1 MGNIQKRTII
11 SILGLAFLFAL
22 AIQPAMAVNG
32 TINIAYRGAGG
43 NYLGD
48 TIIFDGVNTFS
59 NTTLLKITG
68 PGLPA
73 VGLPI
78 YDLNGQV
85 GSGNTVQVNP
95 DGTWKLSWYT
105 GTIKGIEKLQTA
117 RYYITAFDL
126 TYPDREKT
134 TSILLKKPEFYV
146 VATPNAAAYGD
157 YIQLIGMAER
167 GTSNVHFEITDAS
180 GKFVHSYDSS
190 VSASGY
196 FNKGFHIDMPDGVY
210 TITMS
215 SPSQKTTY
223 RNYLAVV
230 PAGSLAPVTPAVTTP
245 QASNITPA
253 ILFLTPEVPLTVVPS
268 TMRTGTLSVMSSP
281 AGASVYLD
289 SVMSGTTPV
298 DLKSVAAGNHVVEIK
313 APGYTTY
320 TSQITLKDGETLAIG
335 PVLVKGASST
345 PLSSLTIMSGLFIA
359 FGLAAL
365 MSRNRRA

>member
-11 SILGLAFLFAL
+11 CLLCMVFVFVLAV
-22 AIQPAMAVNG
+22 QPVIAVNG
-32 TINIAYRGAGG
+32 TISIAYRGSGG

-48 TIIFDGVNTFS
+48 TVIFDGVNTYS

-68 PGLPA
+68 PELPTG
-73 VGLPI
+73 GLPI

-126 TYPDREKT
+126 NYPDKEKT

-146 VATPNAAAYGD
+146 IATPNVAAYGD
-157 YIQLIGMAER
+157 YIQLIGVAER
-167 GTSNVHFEITDAS
+167 GTSNVHFEITDTS
-180 GKFVHSYDSS
+180 GKSVHSYDSS
-190 VSASGY
+190 VSATGY

-223 RNYLAVV
+223 RNYLTVV
-230 PAGSLAPVTPAVTTP
+230 PAGSLAPVTPAVITQPTITT
-245 QASNITPA
+245 QIDVTAAPA
-253 ILFLTPEVPLTVVPS
+253 EPVTMAPS
-268 TMRTGTLSVMSSP
+268 TPGTGTLSIMSSP
-281 AGASVYLD
+281 PGASVYLD
-289 SVMSGTTPV
+289 SIQSGSTPIE
-298 DLKSVAAGNHVVEIK
+298 LKSIVAGNHVIEIK
-313 APGYTTY
+313 SPGFTTY
-320 TSQITLKDGETLAIG
+320 TTQITLKDGETMAIG

-345 PLSSLTIMSGLFIA
+345 PLSPITIIVGLFIA
-359 FGLAAL
+359 FGLAIL
-365 MSRNRRA
+365 IGRNRRT